1 MSAPTEREAAA
12 QVLWHY
18 TGSEFPE
25 AYRPGSFYEALQ
37 SAIAKADIFN
47 RDKLML
53 VFRHQVVLAMLAEH
67 VPGGLEILR
76 RIARG
81 DEPFVA
87 AEQAVLAVIMA
98 ETEASERG

>member
-1 MSAPTEREAAA
+1 MSAPTDRETAAH
-12 QVLWHY
+12 VLWHY

-37 SAIAKADIFN
+37 SAIAKADIVN
-47 RDKLML
+47 RDRLLL

-67 VPGGLEILR
+67 VPDGIDLLR
-76 RIARG
+76 QLARG
-81 DEPFVA
+81 EEAMVK
-87 AEQAVLAVIMA
+87 AEQAVLAVILA